1 MQSHVYIE
9 KRYNSPKYTPATPT
23 APKIEAPDTSSNLI
37 PEAKEQMFQSTN
49 TPTGSATPT
58 IEHIGFHAQLAL

>member
-1 MQSHVYIE
+1 MFTL
-9 KRYNSPKYTPATPT
+9 KRDTTAQNTPARPT
-23 APKIEAPDTSSNLI
+23 TPKIKAHDTSSNLI

-58 IEHIGFHAQLAL
+58 IEHIGFHA

>member
-1 MQSHVYIE
+1 M
-9 KRYNSPKYTPATPT
+9 RYSSLEYTPRGPT
-23 APKIEAPDTSSNLI
+23 APKIQAFDTFSSLI

>member
-1 MQSHVYIE
+1 
-9 KRYNSPKYTPATPT
+9 
-23 APKIEAPDTSSNLI
+23 
-37 PEAKEQMFQSTN
+37 MFQSTN